1 MSTATGSEQP
11 AHLTS
16 DALSACRQIQL
27 SDLLEH
33 PATRNVTMR
42 FITSARKNVL
52 QLPPHQVD
60 DDVIDLR
67 ITLETL
73 YAQLGQENIN
83 EAFRQGKH

>member
-1 MSTATGSEQP
+1 MTSEALTACEQ
-11 AHLTS
+11 T
-16 DALSACRQIQL
+16 RL

-42 FITSARKNVL
+42 FITAARKNML
-52 QLPPHQVD
+52 ALPPAQVD

-67 ITLETL
+67 ISLETL

-83 EAFRQGKH
+83 EAFRQGKHY